1 MKSPTCITLPL
12 YIILF
17 YISLPLTIYIMGLRY
32 LVPDKTRHFTS
43 PLLLSFSLREI
54 RWVRQLESMLLL
66 KVFFFFLA
74 AIFFSIIVG
83 CDRIL
88 PTVFQCDFFSGML
101 VLYHFYIY
109 IYGCEGKNSAHNLAM
124 SWLKVPVR
132 NVYNVPPST
141 LQISLKCKF
150 EIHKQP
156 RSISGPIKYSE
167 SNARCK
173 CVLFFTFT
181 NVLFHYVLLQVNQQ
195 LRLIFCTKIMQ
206 VFSNSDNKCFASKK
220 NDIKF
225 KNYLYYIINITF
237 FKSNLQFAIRF
248 AKICYKAIWTQTN
261 SSSFAHQPTWYD
273 EADQEGR

>member
-1 MKSPTCITLPL
+1 MSQ
-12 YIILF
+12 
-17 YISLPLTIYIMGLRY
+17 TIRI
-32 LVPDKTRHFTS
+32 HAS
-43 PLLLSFSLREI
+43 SQSFL
-54 RWVRQLESMLLL
+54 
-66 KVFFFFLA
+66 FFLA
-74 AIFFSIIVG
+74 AIFFSIIVR

-88 PTVFQCDFFSGML
+88 PTVFQCDFFFRDACSL
-101 VLYHFYIY
+101 SFLY

-124 SWLKVPVR
+124 SWLKVHVR

-237 FKSNLQFAIRF
+237 FKSNLQFVLLKSVTKQFGPRLTQALSLINQRGTT
-248 AKICYKAIWTQTN
+248 KQTRKAVKARNHSGWGLI
-261 SSSFAHQPTWYD
+261 D
-273 EADQEGR
+273 LID